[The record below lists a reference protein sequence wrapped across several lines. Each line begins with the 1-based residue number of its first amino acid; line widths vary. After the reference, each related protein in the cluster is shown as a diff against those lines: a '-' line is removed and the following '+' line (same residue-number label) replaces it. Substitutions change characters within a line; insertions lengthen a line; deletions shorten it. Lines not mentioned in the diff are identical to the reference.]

1 MQRRII
7 TLTPNPAL
15 DLWTTTDR
23 VVPEHKL
30 RCSAPRLDPGGGG
43 INVSRVVQ
51 RLGGDTMALFA
62 AGGGIGNQLVA
73 VIEREGLAYRRI
85 DIASET
91 RMSIHVDEVR
101 TGALYRFVMPGPE
114 VSATEGKSLLDRFSS
129 EVTPD
134 ALTVASG
141 SLPPGLDEGFWARL
155 GEEAG
160 RAGSRLLLDTSNGI
174 AAALDKGVF
183 LLRQDHDEV
192 MRLRGKDM
200 DWPKETADWASR
212 LVARGAAEIVIITH
226 GAEGALMVTANERI
240 ALMPPKVDGI
250 SAVGAGDS
258 FMGALCF
265 ELARGGTPA
274 HALRLAVTAAA
285 AALLTPGTELCR
297 KADVE
302 RLLDVCPAPR
312 PV

>member
-15 DLWTTTDR
+15 DLWTTTDH
-23 VVPEHKL
+23 VEPEHKL
-30 RCSAPRLDPGGGG
+30 RCSVPKLDPGGGG
-43 INVSRVVQ
+43 INVSRVVK

-62 AGGGIGNQLVA
+62 AGGGVGDQLVR

-85 DIASET
+85 DIAGET
-91 RMSIHVDEVR
+91 RMSIHVDEVL
-101 TGALYRFVMPGPE
+101 TGALYRFVMPGPRL
-114 VSATEGKSLLDRFSS
+114 SATEGKSLLDRFSS

-155 GEEAG
+155 AQEAG

-174 AAALDKGVF
+174 AAALDTGVF
-183 LLRQDHDEV
+183 VLRQDHDEV

-200 DWPKETADWASR
+200 DWPQETADWASG
-212 LVARGAAEIVIITH
+212 LVGRGAAEIVIITR
-226 GAEGALMVTANERI
+226 GAEGALMVTASERI
-240 ALMPPKVDGI
+240 ALVPPKVDGI

-258 FMGALCF
+258 FVGALCF